1 MAELQTVWGWQP
13 ALYLFL
19 GGMGA
24 GAFIMA
30 SILGLIDREG
40 SHRTICVSMW
50 AAVASLCLGLVLLV
64 TELVFPLRG
73 LMLWQSFSHFTSW
86 MTIGAW
92 VLFASVVVFGLMAI
106 MSTQKLSDAVDG
118 AWKGYAGVRKALW
131 KPLSVVGMLLA
142 LGVAVYTGVLLMAVP
157 GTPLW
162 NTPLLPCL
170 FTVSALD
177 TGVALVEVASL
188 TAGRKDVPAHDVHRL
203 MFRIVVVLV
212 IAEAAVL
219 CAFMATMLAGGGA
232 AVAGS
237 AAAVAASSAQMLLQG
252 QLAPVFWAL
261 FVACG
266 LVLPLVA
273 AIAGLTAAKPRG
285 SHGGGANVVAAVAST
300 GDSNG
305 GNAATQN
312 AGVSASSSSAVV
324 QSPGAS
330 DGMAAAH
337 AAKTSATAAEAERP
351 HVSSATASVALIG
364 ALGALAGG
372 CALRFLI
379 VMAGVHADPVAE
391 TALTL
396 IF

>member
-40 SHRTICVSMW
+40 SRRTICVSMW
-50 AAVASLCLGLVLLV
+50 AAVASLCLGLLLLV

-92 VLFASVVVFGLMAI
+92 VLFASVIVFGLMAI
-106 MSTQKLSDAVDG
+106 MSTQKLSNAVDG

-131 KPLSVVGMLLA
+131 RPLSVVGIVLA

-177 TGVALVEVASL
+177 TGVALVEVVSL
-188 TAGRKDVPAHDVHRL
+188 TAGRNDAPARDTHRL
-203 MFRIVVVLV
+203 MFRFVVVLV
-212 IAEAAVL
+212 IVEAAVL
-219 CAFMATMLAGGGA
+219 CAFMAAMLAGEGA

-237 AAAVAASSAQMLLQG
+237 SAAVAASSAQMLLQG

-261 FVACG
+261 FVVCG
-266 LVLPLVA
+266 LALPLVA
-273 AIAGLTAAKPRG
+273 AIAGLAGAKASAQAVSGAA
-285 SHGGGANVVAAVAST
+285 ASPVT
-300 GDSNG
+300 
-305 GNAATQN
+305 
-312 AGVSASSSSAVV
+312 SASAAAEGDGAESKPSDASDSAGEAQAHGVQADSSA
-324 QSPGAS
+324 
-330 DGMAAAH
+330 AAARSWG
-337 AAKTSATAAEAERP
+337 AASAA
-351 HVSSATASVALIG
+351 ASVALAG

-379 VMAGVHADPVAE
+379 LMAGVHADPVAE
-391 TALTL
+391 TVLTL
-396 IF
+396 VF

>member
-1 MAELQTVWGWQP
+1 MGEIQMVWGWQP

-30 SILGLIDREG
+30 AVLGLKDREG
-40 SHRTICVSMW
+40 SKRTVCVSFW
-50 AAVASLCLGLVLLV
+50 AAVASLCIGLLLLV

-92 VLFASVVVFGLMAI
+92 VLFAAVIVFGLMALFA
-106 MSTQKLSDAVDG
+106 TEPLSKAIDG
-118 AWKGYAGVRKALW
+118 KWLGYAGVRNALW
-131 KPLSVVGMLLA
+131 KPLSIVGILLG
-142 LGVAVYTGVLLMAVP
+142 LGVAVYTGVLLMSVP

-177 TGVALVEVASL
+177 TGIALVEVVSL
-188 TAGRKDVPAHDVHRL
+188 TAGKKDAPAHDVHKL
-203 MFRIVVVLV
+203 MYRCVVVLV
-212 IAEAAVL
+212 LLEAIVLAV
-219 CAFMATMLAGGGA
+219 FMGIMMSGAAG

-237 AAAVAASSAQMLLQG
+237 SAAVAASSAELLLEG
-252 QLAPVFWAL
+252 QLAPVFWIL

-266 LVLPLVA
+266 LALPFIAAVVGLAHGRGAHVAGQTRTTSVSDGAAAVGAEDGVA
-273 AIAGLTAAKPRG
+273 ASTPVTQTA
-285 SHGGGANVVAAVAST
+285 STVSTHGGTVAVAL
-300 GDSNG
+300 
-305 GNAATQN
+305 
-312 AGVSASSSSAVV
+312 
-324 QSPGAS
+324 
-330 DGMAAAH
+330 M
-337 AAKTSATAAEAERP
+337 
-351 HVSSATASVALIG
+351 G

-379 VMAGVHADPVAE
+379 LMAGVHADPIAE
-391 TALTL
+391 TAITL
-396 IF
+396 LF